1 MYLDHANI
9 VTPDLDATVG
19 FFTDVLGLT
28 AGQRPN
34 FRVPGVWLYSEGR
47 PLIHLSQATGGLP
60 AVRLS
65 SRIDHIALR
74 VANLTEW
81 HALLDR
87 VKAHGIDY
95 QINTDDH
102 SADSQLWVTPTA
114 SVIIE
119 LVVARTPLVDA
130 SPPRKSI

>member
-34 FRVPGVWLYSEGR
+34 FPVPGVWLYSEGR

-95 QINTDDH
+95 QINTD
-102 SADSQLWVTPTA
+102 ADGSDFQLWVALAAGVTIE
-114 SVIIE
+114 II
-119 LVVARTPLVDA
+119 VAH
-130 SPPRKSI
+130 